1 LALFYRHC
9 DIIALFVIL
18 CEAHQSKTQAPAT
31 TEDIEMQ
38 IHDFQP
44 MFEVKWRCFLTNSV
58 EKGFSQPWEP
68 LLVALANKRG
78 QRQGFE
84 RTNFFFFFLFVT
96 EFTSG
101 RSSKKG
107 IVLRFLVLVF
117 EEKCERANLK

>member
-1 LALFYRHC
+1 
-9 DIIALFVIL
+9 
-18 CEAHQSKTQAPAT
+18 
-31 TEDIEMQ
+31 MQ

-68 LLVALANKRG
+68 LLVALANKRR

-101 RSSKKG
+101 RSSEKE
-107 IVLRFLVLVF
+107 IVLNCLVWGF